1 MYTKE
6 WGEKDR
12 RSVHNSGLWKEG
24 NTIDKIDKMLSMLL
38 FNLDLG
44 FYFELFMSVPGMWF
58 GAPWISTGLWPLL
71 VAAVASG

>member
-1 MYTKE
+1 MERGKKGTLLIYKF
-6 WGEKDR
+6 
-12 RSVHNSGLWKEG
+12 
-24 NTIDKIDKMLSMLL
+24 IDKIDKMLSMLL